1 MYFYP
6 VFAKGLTMPRVSLI
20 SLYLLLSVF
29 SLEGALR
36 DDFQDAPEAR
46 LDSLRMLVEEQTV
59 SDSLFMD
66 ALLNY
71 AWSIRS
77 SNPGQALAYARR
89 GLAIAENNDYHLV
102 AARALTDIGL
112 IYWRMGN
119 FTMAYDFILEARQIF
134 EREGYEFGVARVIT
148 SMGII
153 FSGQGYYDNA
163 LEYHFRAL
171 RIYEESDSIARTASV
186 LNNIGTTYYR
196 QGDYEMAEVYHMRS
210 LEIKEY
216 FGDERG
222 KAFSLNNLGQIY
234 KARGQYPEALEH
246 YLAALEIREKLKETR
261 ERAQTTR
268 NIGYLYFKM
277 GNHSEAIENLNVARE
292 LFVQVN
298 DHMGIALVYHQ
309 LGEVYADTGSL
320 IRADRFYNESLRIA
334 IRIGSHSL
342 IADNYRKLSELMA
355 QRGNYESA
363 YNLQKQFLAI
373 QDSIYDEESR
383 RRVIELQLM
392 YDRERKEGE
401 IELLRKVNQINEL
414 NLEKQRLLRNFLLL
428 FLALILVTL
437 FIIYNRFLAISKA
450 NTQLELQKIEIVKK
464 NKKLQDLNTKI
475 MEQKKEVEELNTK
488 LRISETNLLE
498 INKTKDKF
506 FSIISH
512 DLRNPFASIV
522 SFSRILKRDIKNLT
536 IEELQ
541 QLAMELDKSV
551 LKINSLLENLLQW
564 SRSQTGK
571 ISYNPESFQLK
582 DIIRDNV
589 NLFSGPARE
598 KGLEISD
605 RVTNDVVVWGDVNM
619 TNTIV
624 RNLLSNAIKYT
635 PSGGSI
641 HVSSKQRN
649 GMLEISVTDS
659 GVGISPENQQKL
671 FRVDTLHTT
680 FGTHDEKGSGLGLLL
695 CKEFVE
701 KQGGSISIQSE
712 PGKGSVFTFTI
723 PLPRATS

>member
-1 MYFYP
+1 MSKLGAIS
-6 VFAKGLTMPRVSLI
+6 VFI
-20 SLYLLLSVF
+20 LLSFTLV
-29 SLEGALR
+29 EAWAR
-36 DDFQDAPEAR
+36 DDFQPPSESR
-46 LDSLRMLVEEQTV
+46 LDSLKMLVEEQTV

-77 SNPGQALAYARR
+77 SNPGQAMGYARR
-89 GLAIAENNDYHLV
+89 GLAIAENNHYPV
-102 AARALTDIGL
+102 VVARALTDIGMM
-112 IYWRMGN
+112 YWRMGN
-119 FTMAYDFILEARQIF
+119 FRMAYDFLLEARQIF
-134 EREGYEFGVARVIT
+134 EREGDVFGFARTLT
-148 SMGII
+148 SMGIV

-196 QGDYEMAEVYHMRS
+196 QGDYEMAEVYHLRS
-210 LEIKEY
+210 LEVKEY
-216 FGDERG
+216 FGDEKG

-234 KARGQYPEALEH
+234 KERGQFDEALAH
-246 YLAALEIREKLKETR
+246 YLAALEIRQRHQDTR
-261 ERAQTTR
+261 EMAVTTR
-268 NIGYLYFKM
+268 NIGYLYFKK
-277 GNHSEAIENLNVARE
+277 GNHTQAIEQLNLARE
-292 LFVQVN
+292 LFVKVD
-298 DHMGIALVYHQ
+298 DHMGIAMVYHQ
-309 LGEVYADTGSL
+309 LGDVFAASGSL
-320 IRADRFYNESLRIA
+320 IRADRLYNESLRIA
-334 IRIGSHSL
+334 IRIGIPSL
-342 IADNYRKLSELMA
+342 VSDNYRKLSQLMA
-355 QRGNYESA
+355 QRGQYESA
-363 YNLQKQFLAI
+363 YTLQKQYLAL

-392 YDRERKEGE
+392 YDRERKESE
-401 IELLRKVNQINEL
+401 IELLRKVNQINAL

-437 FIIYNRFLAISKA
+437 FIIYNRFLAISRA
-450 NTQLELQKIEIVKK
+450 NKQLEYQQIEIVKK
-464 NKKLQDLNTKI
+464 NKKLQDLNTQI
-475 MEQKKEVEELNTK
+475 LDQKKEVEDLNAK
-488 LRISETNLLE
+488 LRVSESNLLE

-536 IEELQ
+536 TDELQ
-541 QLAMELDKSV
+541 QLAIELDKSV

-564 SRSQTGK
+564 SKSQTGK
-571 ISYNPESFQLK
+571 ISYHPELFQLK
-582 DIIRDNV
+582 DVIRDNV

-598 KGLEISD
+598 KGLEITDNVSD
-605 RVTNDVVVWGDVNM
+605 HVVVWGDVNM

-635 PSGGSI
+635 PPGGNI
-641 HVSSKQRN
+641 KVSVQQRN
-649 GMLEISVTDS
+649 GTMEISIADT
-659 GVGISPENQQKL
+659 GVGISAQDQQKL

-680 FGTHDEKGSGLGLLL
+680 YGTQDEKGSGLGLLL

-701 KQGGSISIQSE
+701 KQGGSISLRSE
-712 PGKGSVFTFTI
+712 KGEGSVFTFTI
-723 PLPRATS
+723 PVHNPTA